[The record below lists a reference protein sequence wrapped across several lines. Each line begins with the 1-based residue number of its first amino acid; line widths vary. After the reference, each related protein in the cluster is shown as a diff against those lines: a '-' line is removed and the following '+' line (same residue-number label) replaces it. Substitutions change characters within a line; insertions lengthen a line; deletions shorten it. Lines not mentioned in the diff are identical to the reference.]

1 MRLRA
6 FPQSFWQ
13 QPNQPVGVSPAVCH
27 KVLPPLAMKDEFG
40 EFYMRNVFIWSRLLL
55 GVVYI

>member
-40 EFYMRNVFIWSRLLL
+40 EIYMGKCIYLE
-55 GVVYI
+55 